1 MLERIDGPAVRRW
14 ADVATAALADARAE
28 IDALNVFPVPDSDT
42 GTNLFLTLAQARE
55 AVFRCPEDAALGVVG
70 EAFARGAL
78 RGARGNS
85 GVIVSQFLDGLV
97 TSFQAESLE
106 SADGA
111 ALARALDVA
120 QCAAWLAVGRPV
132 DGTILSV
139 ARAAADAADQ
149 ASDGM
154 APLAEVSLA
163 ALAAARL
170 SLAHTPQELEVLRLA
185 GVVDAGA
192 RGLVVMLE
200 ALHSVVTGEELE
212 PGKRVA
218 LSTATPVMLDHAMLP
233 FATSGGAFEVMFV
246 VEGADG
252 VDLAPEL
259 RSRMAGLGDSVGV
272 VGGRGVWQ
280 VHVHTD
286 APVRAIKAGALG
298 RQHQVCVRHLAS
310 HAATQRA
317 GHPDRGL
324 VVATSAPNLAA
335 DLARMGAV
343 VLVLTADGAAT
354 PGEFLRAVADAGAT
368 EVVVLACS
376 EAARDSATQA
386 VALLPPARPWVPQP
400 TVHVLDAASDV
411 QVVAGVAVYAEAG
424 STIDQVRDTVAA
436 MRTAHLDAAGLAEA
450 ASTAATLLGGDGEV
464 LTVLRGAGV
473 DPRTVDDLADALALR
488 HPEVELI
495 ALDGGQDRCALELG
509 VG

>member
-1 MLERIDGPAVRRW
+1 VLDRVDGPAMRRW

-55 AVFRCPEDAALGVVG
+55 AVFRGPADAPLVAVG

-85 GVIVSQFLDGLV
+85 GVIVSQYLDGLV
-97 TSFQAESLE
+97 TAFQAESLE
-106 SADGA
+106 AADGA

-120 QCAAWLAVGRPV
+120 QRAARLAVGRPV

-139 ARAAADAADQ
+139 ARAAAEAADH
-149 ASDGM
+149 AADDGG
-154 APLAEVSLA
+154 PLAEVTLA
-163 ALAAARL
+163 ALVAARR
-170 SLAHTPQELEVLRLA
+170 SLAHTPQELEVLRRA

-200 ALHSVVTGEELE
+200 ALHAVVTGQELM
-212 PGKRVA
+212 PGA
-218 LSTATPVMLDHAMLP
+218 LSDLSAVPDPEIDHAMLP

-246 VEGADG
+246 VEGTGGA
-252 VDLAPEL
+252 DLAPEL

-286 APVRAIKAGALG
+286 APVHAITAGALG
-298 RQHQVCVRHLAS
+298 RQHQVCVRHLES

-368 EVVVLACS
+368 DVVVLAGS
-376 EAARDSATQA
+376 EAARDAATRSAEQ
-386 VALLPPARPWVPQP
+386 LPPARPGVPQP
-400 TVHVLDAASDV
+400 HVHVLDATTDV
-411 QVVAGVAVYAEAG
+411 QVVAGVAAYCEAG
-424 STIDQVRDTVAA
+424 STIDAVRATVAG
-436 MRTAHLDAAGLAEA
+436 MRTAHLDAAGLAA
-450 ASTAATLLGGDGEV
+450 AADTAATLLGADGEL

-473 DPRTVDDLADALALR
+473 DPRTVDDLADALATS
-488 HPEVELI
+488 HPGVELI
-495 ALDGGQDRCALELG
+495 ALDGGQARCALELG

>member
-1 MLERIDGPAVRRW
+1 MLERIDGPAMRRW

-42 GTNLFLTLAQARE
+42 GTNLFLPLAQARE
-55 AVFRCPEDAALGVVG
+55 TVFRCPADTGLTIVG

-97 TSFQAESLE
+97 TSFRAESLE
-106 SADGA
+106 AADGA

-120 QCAAWLAVGRPV
+120 QCAARLAVGRPV

-149 ASDGM
+149 AAGGM
-154 APLAEVSLA
+154 APLVEVTLA
-163 ALAAARL
+163 ALEAARL

-200 ALHSVVTGEELE
+200 ALHAVVTGQELE
-212 PGKRVA
+212 PGNRA
-218 LSTATPVMLDHAMLP
+218 DLSMGTHAEIDHSMLP
-233 FATSGGAFEVMFV
+233 LAMSGSAFEVMFV
-246 VEGADG
+246 VEGTDG
-252 VDLAPEL
+252 EDLAPEL

-286 APVRAIKAGALG
+286 APARAIAVGALG
-298 RQHQVCVRHLAS
+298 PQHQVCVRHLES

-324 VVATSAPNLAA
+324 VVATAAPNLAA

-376 EAARDSATQA
+376 TAARDAATRAAAQ
-386 VALLPPARPWVPQP
+386 LPPARPGVPQP
-400 TVHVLDAASDV
+400 HVHVLDSASDV
-411 QVVAGVAVYAEAG
+411 QVVAGVATYAEAG
-424 STIDQVRDTVAA
+424 STIDTVRDTVTA
-436 MRTAHLDAAGLAEA
+436 MRTAHLDAAGLAA
-450 ASTAATLLGGDGEV
+450 ATSTAATLLGGDGEV
-464 LTVLRGAGV
+464 LTVVRGAGV
-473 DPRTVDDLADALALR
+473 DPRTVDALADALAVS
-488 HPEVELI
+488 HPGVELI
-495 ALDGGQDRCALELG
+495 ALDGGQARCALELG